1 MLRDKKRIDF
11 MDVYFS
17 LCMSLITV
25 INLNAVEDHFF
36 LTGYV
41 FVKDVLYFAVFFC
54 LFYATTLA
62 FKYLGSKYDPRP
74 LEKAGE
80 KKFVLPALLMW
91 CAHIPYL
98 IILAPGLLNYDTI
111 NQVRDV
117 FDGVS
122 PVPFGFVEGQET
134 VNVFMNAHHPVV
146 IAFLFA
152 AFIKLG
158 VMLGDPGKGLF
169 IYCLLQSLA
178 ACFVLSVILTD
189 LENKAKDSGR
199 LFVIKAVRLFF
210 TFTPFI
216 PYYTICMLKNTVHSL
231 LFLILLFGYYKYL
244 NGGEVFSKKG
254 IIFMC
259 VTSLLM
265 CFSQNTGAYVVVL
278 SSILHMIFRKKNRKV
293 FLLNTCLCIAIWF
306 IIVPKVIYPA
316 ANIYPG
322 GKQEMLGTCFQQTA
336 RLIRDK
342 EDELTDEEKA
352 IISKVLDYE
361 IIKNDYAFDSTDQV
375 KATFNIHVSK
385 ADLTAYLKFWIKKG
399 FQHPIIYLRAIL
411 PICGNFFAPV
421 SSVQIF
427 DKIPASEGIFENVK
441 QVNPDKLWMGLNDW
455 YYGLT
460 DMPGISIL
468 FQVVLYSFW
477 IPAYLLYYCVIK
489 RINKKD
495 GERKPVNGILVP
507 IFIFILMLIVSPVNY
522 SRYALPLIFSSP
534 VCLCM
539 LMPAKNKCG

>member
-1 MLRDKKRIDF
+1 MLRGEKRIDF
-11 MDVYFS
+11 MDLCFS
-17 LCMSLITV
+17 FCMSLITV
-25 INLNAVEDHFF
+25 LNVNAVEDHFF

-41 FVKDVLYFAVFFC
+41 LVKDMLCFAAFFLLFFASTIVL
-54 LFYATTLA
+54 
-62 FKYLGSKYDPRP
+62 KYLGSKYKPRP
-74 LEKAGE
+74 IQKPAG
-80 KKFVLPALLMW
+80 KKVVMSALLMW
-91 CAHIPYL
+91 CAHLPYL
-98 IILAPGLLNYDTI
+98 LILAPGVLNYDTI

-134 VNVFMNAHHPVV
+134 INAFMNAHHPVV

-158 VMLGDPGKGLF
+158 VILGDPGKGLF
-169 IYCLLQSLA
+169 IYCLLQSLV
-178 ACFVLSVILTD
+178 ACFVFSGILTD
-189 LENKAKDSGR
+189 LENNAKDAGKQ
-199 LFVIKAVRLFF
+199 FVVKVVRLFF
-210 TFTPFI
+210 IFSPFI
-216 PYYTICMLKNTVHSL
+216 SYYTICMLKNTVHSL
-231 LFLILLFGYYKYL
+231 LFLILLYGYYKYL
-244 NGGEVFSKKG
+244 EGGEVSSKKG
-254 IIFMC
+254 IIFMIT
-259 VTSLLM
+259 TSLLM
-265 CFSQNTGAYVVVL
+265 CFTQNTGAYVVVL
-278 SSILHMIFRKKNRKV
+278 SSLLHLVFRKKNRMV
-293 FLLNTCLCIAIWF
+293 FLMNICLCIVVWF

-336 RLIRDK
+336 RLVRDR
-342 EDELTDEEKA
+342 EDELTDGDKQ
-352 IISKVLDYE
+352 IIGRVLDYE
-361 IIKNDYAFDSTDQV
+361 KIKSDYAFDATDPV
-375 KATFNIHVSK
+375 KATFNIHATKEDMK
-385 ADLTAYLKFWIKKG
+385 AYYKFWIKKG
-399 FQHPIIYLRAIL
+399 IQHPIIYLRAIL

-427 DKIPASEGIFENVK
+427 DKIPMSEGIFENVK
-441 QVNPDKLWMGLNDW
+441 QVNPSKLWMGLDDW
-455 YYGLT
+455 YYELR

-477 IPAYLLYYCVIK
+477 IPAYLLYYNVIK
-489 RINKKD
+489 RWHKND

-539 LMPAKNKCG
+539 LMPAKNK

>member
-1 MLRDKKRIDF
+1 MQRDKKRIDF
-11 MDVYFS
+11 MDICFS

-41 FVKDVLYFAVFFC
+41 LVKDMLVFAVFFS
-54 LFYATTLA
+54 LFFASTMAL
-62 FKYLGSKYDPRP
+62 KYIGSKYDPKP
-74 LEKAGE
+74 LEKAA
-80 KKFVLPALLMW
+80 KKKMVLPAVLMW
-91 CAHIPYL
+91 CAHLPYL
-98 IILAPGLLNYDTI
+98 LILAPGVLNYDTI
-111 NQVRDV
+111 NQIRDV

-158 VMLGDPGKGLF
+158 VLLGDPGKGLF
-169 IYCLLQSLA
+169 IYCLIQSLV
-178 ACFVLSVILTD
+178 ACFVFSGILTD
-189 LENKAKDSGR
+189 IENNTKDSGK
-199 LFVIKAVRLFF
+199 LFVVKAVRLFF
-210 TFTPFI
+210 TFSPFV
-216 PYYTICMLKNTVHSL
+216 PYYTICMLKNTIHSL
-231 LFLILLFGYYKYL
+231 LFLILLYGYYRYL
-244 NGGEVFSKKG
+244 EAGEISSVKGNVFM
-254 IIFMC
+254 I

-278 SSILHMIFRKKNRKV
+278 SSLLHLIFRKKNRKI
-293 FLLNTCLCIAIWF
+293 FLINTCLCIVVWF

-336 RLIRDK
+336 RLVRDR
-342 EDELTDEEKA
+342 EDELTDEEKQ
-352 IISKVLDYE
+352 IIGKILDYE
-361 IIKNDYAFDSTDQV
+361 KIKSDYAFDATDPV
-375 KATFNIHVSK
+375 KATFNIH
-385 ADLTAYLKFWIKKG
+385 ATNEDMTAYYKFWIRKG

-421 SSVQIF
+421 SSIQVF
-427 DKIPASEGIFENVK
+427 DKIPTSEGILENVK
-441 QVNPDKLWMGLNDW
+441 QVNPAKLWMGLNDW
-455 YYGLT
+455 YYGLR

-477 IPAYLLYYCVIK
+477 IPAYLLYYNVIK
-489 RINKKD
+489 RGYKKS

-507 IFIFILMLIVSPVNY
+507 IFIFILMLVVSPVNY

-539 LMPAKNKCG
+539 LMPEKNK

>member
-25 INLNAVEDHFF
+25 INQNAVEDHFF

-169 IYCLLQSLA
+169 IYCFLQSLA

-244 NGGEVFSKKG
+244 KGGD
-254 IIFMC
+254 
-259 VTSLLM
+259 
-265 CFSQNTGAYVVVL
+265 
-278 SSILHMIFRKKNRKV
+278 
-293 FLLNTCLCIAIWF
+293 
-306 IIVPKVIYPA
+306 VPY
-316 ANIYPG
+316 
-322 GKQEMLGTCFQQTA
+322 
-336 RLIRDK
+336 
-342 EDELTDEEKA
+342 EDEKFSYMAFVREKPC
-352 IISKVLDYE
+352 
-361 IIKNDYAFDSTDQV
+361 IKGAR
-375 KATFNIHVSK
+375 I
-385 ADLTAYLKFWIKKG
+385 LR
-399 FQHPIIYLRAIL
+399 HPITEKGMIKLSLCTSDENREAVITKKQGEL
-411 PICGNFFAPV
+411 FKAARKASCG
-421 SSVQIF
+421 
-427 DKIPASEGIFENVK
+427 D
-441 QVNPDKLWMGLNDW
+441 
-455 YYGLT
+455 
-460 DMPGISIL
+460 
-468 FQVVLYSFW
+468 
-477 IPAYLLYYCVIK
+477 VIDLK
-489 RINKKD
+489 
-495 GERKPVNGILVP
+495 
-507 IFIFILMLIVSPVNY
+507 S
-522 SRYALPLIFSSP
+522 
-534 VCLCM
+534 
-539 LMPAKNKCG
+539 